1 MRIDKK
7 LSNNAIVFIKLL
19 WYHTFFGARQESC
32 PSTDRQKKADHGHDG
47 SVSSCKQ
54 ISFCS
59 VATPILA
66 IARSSWP
73 LRLLEI
79 ENDCSIWCSRVIAQQ
94 EVQIDM
100 AATRMVLLLLHHLRC
115 IPHAS
120 LAVEQQ
126 KENITMCAL

>member
-1 MRIDKK
+1 MQLCSSNYYGTILFSVRDKNRVR
-7 LSNNAIVFIKLL
+7 LQI
-19 WYHTFFGARQESC
+19 G
-32 PSTDRQKKADHGHDG
+32 KKAYHGHDG

-54 ISFCS
+54 LSFCS

-79 ENDCSIWCSRVIAQQ
+79 EKDCSIWCSRVIAQQ

-126 KENITMCAL
+126 KENITLRAL